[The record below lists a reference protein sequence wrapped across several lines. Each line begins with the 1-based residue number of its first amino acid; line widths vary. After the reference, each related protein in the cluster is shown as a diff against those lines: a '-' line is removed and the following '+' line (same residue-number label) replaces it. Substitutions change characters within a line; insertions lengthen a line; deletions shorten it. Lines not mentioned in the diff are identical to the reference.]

1 MRKWNNVLA
10 RVIIVLFLL
19 HALMGSLML
28 LGISRISLKP
38 LSWFLLSA
46 VLLHGILG
54 IISTIPAFK
63 TVKKTGQW
71 FFKENAAFW
80 TKRIS
85 GIAIMLLLSLHITSY
100 TTSVNGKFFLQEFTT
115 GKMAAQILLIL
126 SIFIHLMV
134 GIRSMLIAKG
144 TIKFKERTVD
154 WMLVLS
160 IMMIFFT
167 IAVVAY
173 YIQWQM

>member
-1 MRKWNNVLA
+1 
-10 RVIIVLFLL
+10 
-19 HALMGSLML
+19 
-28 LGISRISLKP
+28 
-38 LSWFLLSA
+38 
-46 VLLHGILG
+46 
-54 IISTIPAFK
+54 
-63 TVKKTGQW
+63 
-71 FFKENAAFW
+71 
-80 TKRIS
+80 
-85 GIAIMLLLSLHITSY
+85 MLLLSLHITSY

-134 GIRSMLIAKG
+134 SIRSMLIAKG

-160 IMMIFFT
+160 IMMIFFM
-167 IAVVAY
+167 IAVIAY

>member
-1 MRKWNNVLA
+1 
-10 RVIIVLFLL
+10 
-19 HALMGSLML
+19 ML
-28 LGISRISLKP
+28 LGISTITLKP
-38 LSWFLLSA
+38 FSWLLFIA
-46 VLLHGILG
+46 VILHGIFG
-54 IISTIPAFK
+54 IISTIPSIK
-63 TVKKTGQW
+63 TARKAGSW

-85 GIAIMLLLSLHITSY
+85 GVAIMLLLSLHITAY
-100 TTSVNGKFFLQEFTT
+100 TTSVNGKFFLKEFTT
-115 GKMAAQILLIL
+115 GRLAAQILLIL

-134 GIRSMLIAKG
+134 SIRSMLIAKG

-173 YIQWQM
+173 YVQWQM

>member
-1 MRKWNNVLA
+1 MRKWNNLLA
-10 RVIIVLFLL
+10 RVIILLFLF

-28 LGISRISLKP
+28 LGISKISLKP
-38 LSWFLLSA
+38 LSWILFGT
-46 VLLHGILG
+46 VILHGILG
-54 IISTIPAFK
+54 IISTIPSFK
-63 TVKKTGQW
+63 TAKKTGQL

-80 TKRIS
+80 IKRIS
-85 GIAIMLLLSLHITSY
+85 GIAILLLLTLHITAY
-100 TTSVNGKFFLQEFTT
+100 TTSVNGKFFLQEFTM
-115 GKMAAQILLIL
+115 GRLAAQVLLIL

-134 GIRSMLIAKG
+134 SIRSMLIAKG